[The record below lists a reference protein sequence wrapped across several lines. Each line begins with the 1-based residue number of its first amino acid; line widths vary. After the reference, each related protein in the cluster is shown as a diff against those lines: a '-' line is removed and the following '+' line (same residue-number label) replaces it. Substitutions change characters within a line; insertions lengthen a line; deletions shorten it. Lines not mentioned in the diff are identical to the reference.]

1 MTTFIMGDPHF
12 RPAKTRC
19 PKETL
24 LIRISSERNLFNGLR
39 VLRVQ
44 VVSTPRAPV
53 SEGEAGS
60 VVESTSGP
68 RLRFKEGESL
78 RVIRGAPPRA
88 SGGIERLSLC
98 QGRVAGFS
106 QLWHQELCSQYLR
119 NKGPPPH
126 VPPHLRTRSAQS
138 VPLRCRLSP
147 ILDNEEPQRDQEA
160 KAPPVL
166 GGWELARLA
175 SGLNPEV
182 EARGALWPNW
192 CWVSSPP
199 SQPPQPVVPAK
210 PVQCV
215 HHVSTQPSCPGRGKL
230 SKLLNPEEMTSRDYY
245 FDSYAHFGIHEEMLK
260 DEVRTLT
267 YRNSMYH
274 NKHVFKDKV
283 VLDVGSGTGILSMFA
298 AKAGAKKVFGIE
310 CSSISDYSEKIIKA
324 NHLDNIIT
332 IFKGKVE
339 EVELP
344 VEKVDIIISEWM
356 GYCLFYESML
366 NTVIFARDKW
376 LKPGGLMFP
385 DRAALYVVAIE
396 DRQYKDF
403 KIHWWENVYGFDMTC
418 IRDVAMKE
426 PLVDIVDP
434 KQVVTN
440 ACLIKEVDI
449 YTVKTE
455 ELSFTSAFC
464 LQIQRNDYVHALV
477 TYFNIEFTKCHKK
490 MGFSTAPDA
499 PYTHWKQTV
508 FYLEDYLTV
517 RRGEEIY
524 GTISM
529 KPNAKNVRDLDFTV
543 DLDFK
548 GQLCET
554 SVSNDYKM
562 R

>member
-1 MTTFIMGDPHF
+1 MGIKHSS
-12 RPAKTRC
+12 RC
-19 PKETL
+19 LLLRRKMAETEP
-24 LIRISSERNLFNGLR
+24 SE
-39 VLRVQ
+39 VC
-44 VVSTPRAPV
+44 
-53 SEGEAGS
+53 S
-60 VVESTSGP
+60 V
-68 RLRFKEGESL
+68 
-78 RVIRGAPPRA
+78 
-88 SGGIERLSLC
+88 
-98 QGRVAGFS
+98 
-106 QLWHQELCSQYLR
+106 
-119 NKGPPPH
+119 
-126 VPPHLRTRSAQS
+126 
-138 VPLRCRLSP
+138 
-147 ILDNEEPQRDQEA
+147 
-160 KAPPVL
+160 
-166 GGWELARLA
+166 
-175 SGLNPEV
+175 
-182 EARGALWPNW
+182 
-192 CWVSSPP
+192 P
-199 SQPPQPVVPAK
+199 SQPLRPEVIPK
-210 PVQCV
+210 PVQSLQ
-215 HHVSTQPSCPGRGKL
+215 HVLPAPLQPSCPGRGKMA
-230 SKLLNPEEMTSRDYY
+230 KFLNPEEMTSRDYY

-274 NKHVFKDKV
+274 NKHVFKDKI

-298 AKAGAKKVFGIE
+298 ARAGARKVYGIE

-324 NHLDNIIT
+324 NHLNNIIT

-344 VEKVDIIISEWM
+344 VDKVDIIISEWM

-440 ACLIKEVDI
+440 ACLIKDVDI

-455 ELSFTSAFC
+455 ELSFISAFC
-464 LQIQRNDYVHALV
+464 LQVQRNDYIHALV

-490 MGFSTAPDA
+490 TGFSTAPDA

-517 RRGEEIY
+517 RRGEELF

-529 KPNAKNVRDLDFTV
+529 KPNASNARDLDFTV
-543 DLDFK
+543 ELDFK
-548 GQLCET
+548 GQL
-554 SVSNDYKM
+554 SNVSLSHDYKM

>member
-1 MTTFIMGDPHF
+1 MHTGQETSWLNRALLLMELKRKKKDYKLWNLRKALREDYRVVICIHKEKIY
-12 RPAKTRC
+12 KTKAELKLKLAIVVRQ
-19 PKETL
+19 E
-24 LIRISSERNLFNGLR
+24 ER
-39 VLRVQ
+39 V
-44 VVSTPRAPV
+44 
-53 SEGEAGS
+53 
-60 VVESTSGP
+60 
-68 RLRFKEGESL
+68 
-78 RVIRGAPPRA
+78 
-88 SGGIERLSLC
+88 
-98 QGRVAGFS
+98 
-106 QLWHQELCSQYLR
+106 
-119 NKGPPPH
+119 
-126 VPPHLRTRSAQS
+126 
-138 VPLRCRLSP
+138 
-147 ILDNEEPQRDQEA
+147 
-160 KAPPVL
+160 
-166 GGWELARLA
+166 
-175 SGLNPEV
+175 
-182 EARGALWPNW
+182 
-192 CWVSSPP
+192 
-199 SQPPQPVVPAK
+199 
-210 PVQCV
+210 
-215 HHVSTQPSCPGRGKL
+215 
-230 SKLLNPEEMTSRDYY
+230 
-245 FDSYAHFGIHEEMLK
+245 
-260 DEVRTLT
+260 
-267 YRNSMYH
+267 
-274 NKHVFKDKV
+274 
-283 VLDVGSGTGILSMFA
+283 
-298 AKAGAKKVFGIE
+298 E

-344 VEKVDIIISEWM
+344 VDKVDIIISEWM

-455 ELSFTSAFC
+455 ELAFTSAFC
-464 LQIQRNDYVHALV
+464 LQIQRNDYIHALV

-548 GQLCET
+548 GQLCEM